1 MIYLEIKQDK
11 ELSPSI
17 IYFLYTMHFRSE
29 NEQTTTFFFF
39 FMTVSQESGCDL
51 LTGQCF
57 NSEKSTC
64 CVLFICFTFYFNM
77 TKQ

>member
-17 IYFLYTMHFRSE
+17 IYLLYTMHFRYE
-29 NEQTTTFFFF
+29 NEQKRLPF

-57 NSEKSTC
+57 NSENPL
-64 CVLFICFTFYFNM
+64 VVYYLFVLLFILT
-77 TKQ
+77 